1 VLALRTLPAL
11 IAFLVL
17 ASPAWPRAVTG
28 FLPDSGASLTEPR
41 PTFTLTATGFESN
54 DTLGVSLSTTS
65 KIHASSG
72 RLTLEGNTLEAG
84 SLLTARPRTP
94 GSTTFVANEHKTLA
108 PGTYYWQW
116 YYYDPGCQLY
126 ESEEPPP
133 DFYQPDCHP
142 SEGTKCAQYSIV
154 CYGPVLS
161 FTIREAPPSPLE
173 PAPTPT
179 PTPAS
184 PPTSPPATGGPP
196 KPPFRLVM
204 EGFTKSPIVP
214 LSARRFSVGVRVY
227 RRDTGAR
234 VLTGVI
240 GCRASVAG
248 ANALLV
254 GKGFRSGVATC
265 RWLVPRSLVK
275 ARLIGSIRVRH
286 LGVMIQRSF
295 SLPLGRTASVSA
307 AMRAAGAAGR
317 G

>member
-1 VLALRTLPAL
+1 VLALRALPAL

-28 FLPDSGASLTEPR
+28 FLPDSGTSLTESR

-84 SLLTARPRTP
+84 SLLTARPRTS
-94 GSTTFVANEHKTLA
+94 GSSTFVANEHKTLA

-142 SEGTKCAQYSIV
+142 SEGTRCAQYSIV

-161 FTIREAPPSPLE
+161 FTIREAPSPPPE
-173 PAPTPT
+173 PTPT
-179 PTPAS
+179 PP
-184 PPTSPPATGGPP
+184 PPTPSTPPPATGGQQ
-196 KPPFRLVM
+196 KPPLRLAI
-204 EGFTKSPIVP
+204 EGFTKRPIVP

-234 VLTGVI
+234 VLTGEI

-248 ANALLV
+248 ASALLV

-286 LGVMIQRSF
+286 LGVVIQRSF
-295 SLPLGRTASVSA
+295 SLQLGRTASVSA
-307 AMRAAGAAGR
+307 AMRAAGATGR

>member
-1 VLALRTLPAL
+1 VLARRALPAL
-11 IAFLVL
+11 IAFLAL
-17 ASPAWPRAVTG
+17 ASPAWSRTVTG
-28 FLPDSGASLTEPR
+28 FLPSTGAALAESR

-65 KIHASSG
+65 KVQASSG

-94 GSTTFVANEHKTLA
+94 GSSTYVAIEHKTLA

-116 YYYDPGCQLY
+116 WYYDPGCQLY
-126 ESEEPPP
+126 ESDEPPP

-173 PAPTPT
+173 PTPPFSPAPPSSPTPM
-179 PTPAS
+179 PS
-184 PPTSPPATGGPP
+184 PPVGAQP
-196 KPPFRLVM
+196 KSPFRLVVA
-204 EGFTKSPIVP
+204 GFTTSPTVP
-214 LSARRFSVGVRVY
+214 VPARRFTVGVRVY

-234 VLTGVI
+234 VLTGQI
-240 GCRASVAG
+240 ACRASVA
-248 ANALLV
+248 ATRALLV
-254 GKGFRSGVATC
+254 GKGFRTGVATC

-275 ARLIGSIRVRH
+275 ARLIGSITVRH
-286 LGVMIQRSF
+286 RGAVIQRSF
-295 SLPLGRTASVSA
+295 SLPLGRARLSA
-307 AMRAAGAAGR
+307 ARSGR
-317 G
+317 PVR